1 MTYFD
6 QTKLRRQIV
15 FATGYVRDVLT
26 QHGYDGRFT
35 LCMKVEGS
43 ADKADAKL
51 TFDFDLSRNYGSHV
65 LSPVLCDAVNEL
77 MRRMGFDKINQAELL
92 TFDADA
98 AEKLAELQAPRAAS
112 PPATE

>member
-35 LCMKVEGS
+35 LQIRIEGS

-51 TFDFDLSRNYGSHV
+51 QFDFDLSRNYGSHV
-65 LSPVLCDAVNEL
+65 ISPVLSEAVNEL

-92 TFDADA
+92 TYDADE
-98 AEKLAELQAPRAAS
+98 AERLAEMQTPRAAP